1 MAKSGI
7 NYGAVETMS
16 SNITT
21 LKDQISSIFTSE
33 LCGNVVSSIASHY
46 NGDAAESY
54 KSRFNELGNKANDS
68 LNQVITTMTQKIA
81 ETKEAYQSQDQT
93 LS

>member
-1 MAKSGI
+1 MTKSGI
-7 NYGAVETMS
+7 DYAKVETMA

-33 LCGNVVSSIASHY
+33 LCGRVVNNIANHY

-54 KSRFNELGNKANDS
+54 KSRFSELGNKANDS
-68 LNQVITTMTQKIA
+68 LNQVMTTMTQKID
-81 ETKEAYQSQDQT
+81 ETKAAYQSQDQA